1 MAQKLKKAESF
12 DGRGELR
19 HITGDATEELKGGP
33 FKPEHAGKMN
43 FYLSAVDAKL
53 RKPGDNPSIGL
64 LLCKEKD
71 RLTVEYALQDVK
83 KPIGV
88 SQWKT
93 RFVESLPSNLKQ
105 ALPSITKLEMELGN
119 KN

>member
-1 MAQKLKKAESF
+1 
-12 DGRGELR
+12 
-19 HITGDATEELKGGP
+19 
-33 FKPEHAGKMN
+33 MN